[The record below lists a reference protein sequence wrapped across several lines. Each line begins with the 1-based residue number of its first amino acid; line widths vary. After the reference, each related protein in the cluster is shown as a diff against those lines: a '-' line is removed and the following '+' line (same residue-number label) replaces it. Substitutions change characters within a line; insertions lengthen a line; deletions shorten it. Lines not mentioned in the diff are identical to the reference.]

1 METGRQDRSMPI
13 PTYSELLG
21 RAGKSASRGGEGGS
35 VLVWVNSAEM
45 LGYCSRSSQEGL
57 QIAFGERDLRA
68 ATALDNH
75 LPSAWC
81 GDGCTTKRSTFHQAT
96 HERNHQ
102 ARYGLGLCPNPL
114 LRLVCLRLAEVPQ
127 RCPPSPAE
135 EVATSGTA
143 LACLVS

>member
-1 METGRQDRSMPI
+1 MPI

-21 RAGKSASRGGEGGS
+21 RAGKSASRGGEGGF
-35 VLVWVNSAEM
+35 VLVWENSAEM
-45 LGYCSRSSQEGL
+45 LGYCSRSSQDCKL
-57 QIAFGERDLRA
+57 LSHSAICAPQLRW
-68 ATALDNH
+68 TTTS
-75 LPSAWC
+75 PQAWC

-102 ARYGLGLCPNPL
+102 ARHGLGPCPNPL
-114 LRLVCLRLAEVPQ
+114 LRLVCMRLAEVPQ

-135 EVATSGTA
+135 EVSIKEATSGTA

>member
-1 METGRQDRSMPI
+1 MPI
-13 PTYSELLG
+13 PTYSELFG
-21 RAGKSASRGGEGGS
+21 RAGKSASRGGEGGFA
-35 VLVWVNSAEM
+35 AEM
-45 LGYCSRSSQEGL
+45 LGYCSRSSEEGL
-57 QIAFGERDLRA
+57 QIAFAEGDLRP

-75 LPSAWC
+75 LPQAWC

-102 ARYGLGLCPNPL
+102 ARHGLGPCPNPL
-114 LRLVCLRLAEVPQ
+114 LQLVCRRMAEVPQ

-135 EVATSGTA
+135 EVSIKEATSGTA